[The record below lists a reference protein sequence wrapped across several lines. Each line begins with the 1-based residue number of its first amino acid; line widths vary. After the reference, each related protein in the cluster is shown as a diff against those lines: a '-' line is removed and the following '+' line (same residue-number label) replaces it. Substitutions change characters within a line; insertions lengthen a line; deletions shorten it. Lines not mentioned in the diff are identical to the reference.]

1 MRCCGPER
9 QLRCYSLEVKKSA
22 WIGITAGVLVAVL
35 GGAAL
40 AVGDYVYTSGTTVPC
55 AINQDDLAN
64 KPEEFYAPGS
74 GNGPFPGPG
83 WEKWVGTDLSEWWMV
98 GVPYEAVTIPVAE
111 GVDLS
116 AWWITPIDGN
126 NKTVIVTHGIGTSR
140 RDFNTLLPAG
150 MLVKGGF
157 NVLLVDSRDTG
168 ESTCTDGRHSAGQE
182 ESDDFAEVA
191 KWLIAKKNIV
201 PSSLGMFG
209 VSGGAI
215 ATSLLPAKTD
225 MVSAFAMEGTIFDFN
240 AAATREVE
248 YQGFPG
254 FLWQL
259 ALAAAQL
266 FHGVNLTETAVTEA
280 IQAAEDRPM
289 LILHGNVDQRLDY
302 QSSLDFF
309 DYANSIGANITLE
322 TFAGADHTE
331 GMLTEPQRYAD
342 ALRNFFDSSLN

>member
-1 MRCCGPER
+1 M
-9 QLRCYSLEVKKSA
+9 KKSA
-22 WIGITAGVLVAVL
+22 WIGITSGVLVAVL
-35 GGAAL
+35 GGASL
-40 AVGDYVYTSGTTVPC
+40 AVGDYVYTSGTKVPC
-55 AINQDDLAN
+55 AINADDMDN
-64 KPEEFYAPGS
+64 TPEQFFTAGS
-74 GNGPFPGPG
+74 GEGPFPGPG
-83 WEKWVGTDLSEWWMV
+83 WEKWVGHDISDWWMV
-98 GVPYEAVTIPVAE
+98 GVPYEAVTIPVAD
-111 GVDLS
+111 GVELS

-140 RDFNTLLPAG
+140 RDFNALLPSG
-150 MLVKGGF
+150 MLVKAGF

-182 ESDDFAEVA
+182 ESSDFAEVA
-191 KWLIAKKNIV
+191 KWLVAEKNIV
-201 PSSLGMFG
+201 PASLGMFG

-259 ALAAAQL
+259 ALASAQL
-266 FHGVNLTETAVTEA
+266 FHGVNLTETAVTDA
-280 IQAAEDRPM
+280 IKDAGNRPM
-289 LILHGNVDQRLDY
+289 LILHGDIDQRLDY

-309 DYANSIGANITLE
+309 DYASSVGANITLE
-322 TFAGADHTE
+322 TFRGADHTE
-331 GMLTEPQRYAD
+331 GMLSETERYAKVLQD
-342 ALRNFFDSSLN
+342 FFDSALG